1 MVTIKRVDIVS
12 AMKVGAL
19 LNALVVTVV
28 SVLFFACN
36 SLFFGSMAASIS
48 SLNAQAGG
56 SPINTSSFAVA
67 SLTGCLVSYL
77 ILVVVAALSGAVLG
91 LLYAFFYNV
100 ISNWAGGLRVELAPD
115 QLGTLPI
122 AYPELDKPKRSDSE
136 DEFRF

>member
-77 ILVVVAALSGAVLG
+77 ILVVVTAHFPSRIPNWISPNVQTARTNSGFSTEPYSCNLEG
-91 LLYAFFYNV
+91 LAGWNMV
-100 ISNWAGGLRVELAPD
+100 I
-115 QLGTLPI
+115 
-122 AYPELDKPKRSDSE
+122 
-136 DEFRF
+136 